1 VRFVYLAQPIDLVG
15 ADDPTQLT
23 WLAQDVKA
31 ALVKTGIGW
40 YDPQAAWRTPAG
52 LQVGRE
58 VRQVNL
64 WAQGRCEG
72 MIALLPD
79 NVPSAGVPIEIERA
93 MVQWDQPVAILGGT
107 QRWALPP
114 NGRRAYFNLDA
125 VAAVEWLADQQVPQI
140 PRPDP
145 FSVKLLS
152 PAGKL
157 PTKTHADDAGY
168 DLYVSERVTIPAGQ
182 FRDVPCGI
190 AIQLPDR
197 CWGMIVGRSSTIR
210 KRGLLV
216 QPGVIDT
223 GWRGEL
229 FAAVQHLGGGPPTVI
244 EAGDRI
250 AQLLIFDN
258 TSMRLGPPQE
268 VNELE
273 AHARGING
281 FGSSGL

>member
-1 VRFVYLAQPIDLVG
+1 MRFVYLAQPIDLVS
-15 ADDPTQLT
+15 DSTQLDL
-23 WLAQDVKA
+23 LAQDVKYCLTKA
-31 ALVKTGIGW
+31 GVGW
-40 YDPQAAWRTPAG
+40 YDPVGAWRVPAG
-52 LQVGRE
+52 QRVGRE

-64 WAQGRCEG
+64 WAQGRCDG
-72 MIALLPD
+72 MVAILPD
-79 NVPSAGVPIEIERA
+79 NIPSAGVPIEVERA

-107 QRWALPP
+107 ERWALPA
-114 NGRRAYFNLDA
+114 NGRRAYFGLDA
-125 VAAVEWLADQQVPQI
+125 PAAVEWLVDQQTPEI
-140 PRPDP
+140 PRREP
-145 FSVKLLS
+145 FSVKILS

-157 PTKTHADDAGY
+157 PTKTHPDDTGY

-190 AIQLPDR
+190 AIQLPDTN
-197 CWGMIVGRSSTIR
+197 WGMIVGRSSTLR

-258 TSMRLGPPQE
+258 TSMRLGPPRE
-268 VNELE
+268 VNQLE
-273 AHARGING
+273 THTRGTSG